1 MDIEIFRDEALKLFE
16 TIANWAVS
24 PQFYA
29 QAAAIVVALALAS
42 FSSLFLT
49 KRVVGLRDGPQPG
62 PLFTLR
68 PGLYSLK
75 GLLFPL
81 CSVMLLAIAIQVT
94 LTTVNQAWL
103 VRIAQSLSVVV
114 LLYTAIQQFI
124 ENPFVNNLC
133 RWVGIPVATLHVFGW
148 LDDTTQFLD
157 GIALEVGNIRVS
169 AYALVRV
176 AIFGSVLFWLGRIS
190 NKAGQHAIRN
200 RSSFDIRTREVFA
213 KLFEMVLYAAIFFL
227 LLQIIGLDLT
237 ALAVFGGAL
246 GVGLG
251 FGLQQIASNFISG
264 LIILLDRSIAVGDYI
279 ELEDGKTGI
288 LRELNMRSS
297 SLETFDGKTI
307 VVPNEK
313 FITTAFTN
321 WTRQDSRQ
329 RYELEF
335 TVAYNTDI
343 RKVPATIIDAI
354 RKHPQVLD
362 EPEQPDCKIRE
373 FGDSGIVFGIEYW
386 IDGIDDGKNRV
397 GADLLMTIWETL
409 HENNIEIPFPQR
421 EVRIVGNQALN

>member
-49 KRVVGLRDGPQPG
+49 KRVVGLRDEPQPG

-68 PGLYSLK
+68 RGLYSLK